1 MDHCRCDG
9 QCHVFVDPPWAANA
23 PKTHVALV
31 EDANDRPRVV
41 LTARADPGEADP
53 AYQYEMIAAG

>member
-1 MDHCRCDG
+1 
-9 QCHVFVDPPWAANA
+9 VFVDPPWAANA